1 MLIEELAIEVHQS
14 AISKHLNDLDK
25 ITKILTDNKF
35 ELEIVQKDKSS
46 RLPAEIN
53 NWVATIKPQFFS
65 LRAIR
70 K

>member
-14 AISKHLNDLDK
+14 ASSKHLNDLDK

-35 ELEIVQKDKSS
+35 ELEIVQKDKSH
-46 RLPAEIN
+46 RLPAEIS
-53 NWVATIKPQFFS
+53 NWVASIKPQFFS

-70 K
+70 Q